1 MFRVAR
7 ARDAKIHLSWQAIP
21 NGLQAR
27 YDFCDTNRSC
37 LNQQLEFLTGR
48 SMKSKMSKL
57 LHGEC
62 ILTLLLLLIY
72 SAACAHSIPTEKEN
86 RANMT
91 KEEQRAPVVY
101 TALGDSTGV
110 GVGAKQGGGYVARLF
125 ERIKREQAGARLTNL
140 CVSGATTDD
149 VLRGQLGAAI
159 NSHPTLIT
167 LGIGINDIG
176 HGLTIETFARN
187 YEEIIKRLEE
197 TGARIVVT
205 NIPDISFAPVVPAYA
220 RDETRQRVQLFNE
233 KVNAIAQRYK
243 LTVVD
248 IYTETHN
255 VIPTHPEFFS
265 EYGFHPSDAGY
276 EYWAKTMW
284 PTVKSAISE

>member
-1 MFRVAR
+1 
-7 ARDAKIHLSWQAIP
+7 
-21 NGLQAR
+21 
-27 YDFCDTNRSC
+27 
-37 LNQQLEFLTGR
+37 
-48 SMKSKMSKL
+48 MKSKMSSKL
-57 LHGEC
+57 FHGEC

-72 SAACAHSIPTEKEN
+72 SASCAHSNPAQKEN
-86 RANMT
+86 RANMV
-91 KEEQRAPVVY
+91 KEEQGVPVVY

-125 ERIKREQAGARLTNL
+125 ERIKRERSNARLTNL

-159 NSHPTLIT
+159 SSHPTLVT

-176 HGLTIETFARN
+176 HGLTAETFARN
-187 YEEIIKRLEE
+187 YEEIIKRLKE

-205 NIPDISFAPVVPAYA
+205 NIPDISFAPVVPATA

-233 KVNAIAQRYK
+233 KVYAIAERYK
-243 LTVVD
+243 LMVVD

-265 EYGFHPSDAGY
+265 EDGFHPSDAGY

-284 PTVKSAISE
+284 PTVKSAMNQ